1 MNLDIKRLNQ
11 YLYEIKENTDDLKN
25 ILQEFDIQQILK
37 DKRLIKAIKFSI
49 VEIAEAISLV
59 LQHLI
64 AKLYGMPVKGYI
76 DTIKKAY
83 EKEIIPLNI
92 YESLKP
98 FFDFRNTLI
107 HRYWDVK
114 DELLIENLKNNYKN
128 FYEFIDIIRERFIK
142 INEKNV

>member
-11 YLYEIKENTDDLKN
+11 YLL
-25 ILQEFDIQQILK
+25 
-37 DKRLIKAIKFSI
+37 
-49 VEIAEAISLV
+49 
-59 LQHLI
+59 
-64 AKLYGMPVKGYI
+64 
-76 DTIKKAY
+76 
-83 EKEIIPLNI
+83 
-92 YESLKP
+92 

-128 FYEFIDIIRERFIK
+128 FYEFIDIIRESFIK

>member
-11 YLYEIKENTDDLKN
+11 YL
-25 ILQEFDIQQILK
+25 
-37 DKRLIKAIKFSI
+37 
-49 VEIAEAISLV
+49 
-59 LQHLI
+59 
-64 AKLYGMPVKGYI
+64 
-76 DTIKKAY
+76 
-83 EKEIIPLNI
+83 
-92 YESLKP
+92 P